1 MARTRYTTSTI
12 EKGRTNVQEYVTK
25 YRAIVETAQTDT
37 KTTQSLRDAVIN
49 HGRNKLTV
57 WQHVLDDEPMPAD
70 MVDKLNESGQD
81 IFEQYLEWFGQ
92 KDIRKLSESSKA
104 VFHRY
109 KKMITDYND
118 GKNILAEVGKMN
130 GPIPI

>member
-1 MARTRYTTSTI
+1 M
-12 EKGRTNVQEYVTK
+12 
-25 YRAIVETAQTDT
+25 VETAQTDT

-81 IFEQYLEWFGQ
+81 MFDSYLEWFGQ
-92 KDIRKLSESSKA
+92 KDIRELSESSKA
-104 VFHRY
+104 VFQRY
-109 KKMITDYND
+109 KKLITDYND
-118 GKNILAEVGKMN
+118 GVNILAELGEDE
-130 GPIPI
+130 

>member
-49 HGRNKLTV
+49 HALNKVTL
-57 WQHVLDDEPMPAD
+57 WQRILDDEPMPAD

-92 KDIRKLSESSKA
+92 KDIRELSESSKA
-104 VFHRY
+104 VFQRY
-109 KKMITDYND
+109 KKIITDYND
-118 GKNILAEVGKMN
+118 GVNILAEMGKMN
-130 GPIPI
+130 WPIPS

>member
-49 HGRNKLTV
+49 HALNKVTL
-57 WQHVLDDEPMPAD
+57 WQRILDDEPMPAD

-92 KDIRKLSESSKA
+92 KDIRELSESSKA
-104 VFHRY
+104 VFQRY
-109 KKMITDYND
+109 KKIITDYND
-118 GKNILAEVGKMN
+118 GVNILAEMGKMN
-130 GPIPI
+130 